1 MAPLGLGMG
10 IIWDEF
16 PGGIALDTFKG
27 LFNSTQSGVSGFRV
41 TPGWSGVSKAN
52 GDVIRI
58 TFEMYFDGTWAETY
72 FSDSIGVTAL
82 ISGESQAVSP
92 AFTAGFGV
100 TTYDK
105 SVTSDGS
112 YGDYFDIRFSSGDE
126 PSAGAAFYARNML
139 TTITSS
145 GGSTGDKFNKTFDF
159 SVGGSDL
166 SLFAD
171 LSGTEGS
178 ITKTVGNVWPG

>member
-1 MAPLGLGMG
+1 
-10 IIWDEF
+10 
-16 PGGIALDTFKG
+16 
-27 LFNSTQSGVSGFRV
+27 
-41 TPGWSGVSKAN
+41 
-52 GDVIRI
+52 
-58 TFEMYFDGTWAETY
+58 
-72 FSDSIGVTAL
+72 
-82 ISGESQAVSP
+82 
-92 AFTAGFGV
+92 
-100 TTYDK
+100 
-105 SVTSDGS
+105 
-112 YGDYFDIRFSSGDE
+112 
-126 PSAGAAFYARNML
+126 ML